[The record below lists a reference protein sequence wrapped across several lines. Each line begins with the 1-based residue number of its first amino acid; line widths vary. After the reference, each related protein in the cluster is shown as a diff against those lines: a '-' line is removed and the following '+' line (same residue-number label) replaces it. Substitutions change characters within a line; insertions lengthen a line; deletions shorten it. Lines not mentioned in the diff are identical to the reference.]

1 MARHKREILVM
12 SRGRHFGENAT
23 APARVRLAL
32 FQGAT
37 SLFLIACA
45 LATAAAHAQTVIGR
59 TWSIAE
65 PDALAEIEAR
75 TQKLPP
81 NMADR
86 FGPRERWSAMK
97 AAPLGVAQA
106 NRVRSVIPFYT
117 LDFDVKLPDGKLLYP
132 KGYTF
137 NPLTY
142 VSLPQRLVVV
152 RPEDLGWALRT
163 AAPSDWILLAAG
175 ARTGADPIALG
186 EKVGRS
192 LFILEDRVKAR
203 LGLEVA
209 PVIVAQVGQK
219 LQLTEVKLNRTG
231 SAPR

>member
-1 MARHKREILVM
+1 MNEA
-12 SRGRHFGENAT
+12 SCGATSAT
-23 APARVRLAL
+23 APARIRVVL

-37 SLFLIACA
+37 TIVLLACA
-45 LATAAAHAQTVIGR
+45 LATAAAHAQTSVVGR
-59 TWSIAE
+59 TWPIAE
-65 PDALAEIEAR
+65 PDALEEIEAR

-81 NMADR
+81 NMASR
-86 FGPRERWSAMK
+86 FGPRETWSAMK
-97 AAPLGVAQA
+97 AAPLAVAQA
-106 NRVRSVIPFYT
+106 NRVRSVVPFYT

-132 KGYTF
+132 KGFTF

-163 AAPSDWILLAAG
+163 ATPSDWILLAAG
-175 ARTGADPIALG
+175 ARASADPIALG
-186 EKVGRS
+186 QKVGRS
-192 LFILEDRVKAR
+192 LFILEERVKDR

-209 PVIVAQVGQK
+209 PVIVSQVGQK
-219 LQLTEVKLNRTG
+219 LELTEVKLNRTG

>member
-1 MARHKREILVM
+1 MNKQIAEPTII
-12 SRGRHFGENAT
+12 T
-23 APARVRLAL
+23 PARVRLVL

-37 SLFLIACA
+37 IVSLLACA
-45 LATAAAHAQTVIGR
+45 LVTAAAHAQTSVIGR
-59 TWSIAE
+59 TWPIAE
-65 PDALAEIEAR
+65 PDALDEIEAR

-81 NMADR
+81 SLANR

-97 AAPLGVAQA
+97 AAPLGVTAA
-106 NRVRSVIPFYT
+106 NRVRSVVPFYT
-117 LDFDVKLPDGKLLYP
+117 LEFDVKLPDGRLLYP
-132 KGYTF
+132 KGFTF
-137 NPLTY
+137 NPLSY

-163 AAPSDWILLAAG
+163 ATPTDWILLAAG
-175 ARTGADPIALG
+175 ARASADAIALG
-186 EKVGRS
+186 EKVGRP

-219 LQLTEVKLNRTG
+219 LQLTEVKLDRTG
-231 SAPR
+231 RSTR

>member
-1 MARHKREILVM
+1 MNEAIG
-12 SRGRHFGENAT
+12 SATGFT
-23 APARVRLAL
+23 APARIRVVL

-37 SLFLIACA
+37 TIVLLACA
-45 LATAAAHAQTVIGR
+45 LVTAASHAQTSVIGR
-59 TWSIAE
+59 TWPIAE
-65 PDALAEIEAR
+65 PDALEEIEAR

-81 NMADR
+81 NMASR
-86 FGPRERWSAMK
+86 FGPRENWSAMK
-97 AAPLGVAQA
+97 AAPLAVAQV
-106 NRVRSVIPFYT
+106 NRVRSVVPFYT

-132 KGYTF
+132 KGFTF

-163 AAPSDWILLAAG
+163 ASPSDWILLAAS
-175 ARTGADPIALG
+175 ARAGADPIALG
-186 EKVGRS
+186 QKVGRS
-192 LFILEDRVKAR
+192 LFILEERVKDR

-209 PVIVAQVGQK
+209 PVIVSQVGQK
-219 LQLTEVKLNRTG
+219 LELTEVKLNRTG

>member
-1 MARHKREILVM
+1 MNKQIAGANIV
-12 SRGRHFGENAT
+12 
-23 APARVRLAL
+23 APARVRLVL

-37 SLFLIACA
+37 IASLLACA
-45 LATAAAHAQTVIGR
+45 LLTAAAHAQTSVIGR
-59 TWSIAE
+59 TWPVVE
-65 PDALAEIEAR
+65 PDALDEIEAR

-81 NMADR
+81 SLASR

-97 AAPLGVAQA
+97 AAPLGITAA
-106 NRVRSVIPFYT
+106 NRVRSVVPFYT
-117 LDFDVKLPDGKLLYP
+117 LEFDVKLPDGRLLYP
-132 KGYTF
+132 KGFTF

-152 RPEDLGWALRT
+152 RPEDLGWAIKT
-163 AAPSDWILLAAG
+163 AAPTDWILLAAG
-175 ARTGADPIALG
+175 ARASADPIALG
-186 EKVGRS
+186 EKVGRP

-219 LQLTEVKLNRTG
+219 LQLTEVKLDRTG
-231 SAPR
+231 RPTR

>member
-1 MARHKREILVM
+1 MNESISNAAGTTSAARI
-12 SRGRHFGENAT
+12 
-23 APARVRLAL
+23 RVVL

-37 SLFLIACA
+37 TFALLVCA
-45 LATAAAHAQTVIGR
+45 LATAAAHAQTSVIGR
-59 TWSIAE
+59 TWPIAE
-65 PDALAEIEAR
+65 PDALEEIEAR
-75 TQKLPP
+75 TAKLPP

-97 AAPLGVAQA
+97 AAPLAVAAA
-106 NRVRSVIPFYT
+106 NKVRSVVPFYT
-117 LDFDVKLPDGKLLYP
+117 LDFDVKLPDGRLLYP

-152 RPEDLGWALRT
+152 RPEDLGWALKT

-175 ARTGADPIALG
+175 ARASADPVALG
-186 EKVGRS
+186 QKVGRP
-192 LFILEDRVKAR
+192 LFLLEERVKAR

-209 PVIVAQVGQK
+209 PVIVAQVGQR
-219 LQLTEVKLNRTG
+219 LELTEVKLARNG
-231 SAPR
+231 SSAR